1 MTRRKEL
8 DYMNAAACLLVIL
21 IHVLSLGITQAD
33 PKAWQSAVIFFPW
46 KLAAFVVP
54 MFLYTGAIKTAW
66 QFGDKELTPG
76 TYLRYIL
83 RRFQKTYIP
92 YVVWVVIYYLFFL
105 RIHYVRGELREFVS
119 YLLLGNLSS
128 PFYYIV
134 IVMQFYALLPL
145 WVWMLRHVRANIAV
159 IFSLLITLCMGRFG
173 ALLGHFGVEFLY
185 TDRIFPTY
193 LAFWVVGL
201 YTGKHYDAFL
211 STLRERS
218 TRAVC
223 LLAIALYGAVSY
235 WQYSTGAYIF
245 QVDTIKLF
253 SDLLSITLVH
263 TIALKVVPLSGKF
276 PERLLDR
283 VYQASF
289 FVYLSHCLF
298 LEFSTKVLLRL
309 GVARLSVLLPAR
321 FAVCYTAPFLLYFVL
336 RWLRGR
342 WRSRA
347 KL

>member
-1 MTRRKEL
+1 MTHRKEL
-8 DYMNAAACLLVIL
+8 DYMNAIACLLVIL
-21 IHVLSLGITQAD
+21 IHVLSLGITRAD

-54 MFLYTGAIKTAW
+54 MFLYTGAVKTAW
-66 QFGDKELTPG
+66 QFGDKELTPE
-76 TYLRYIL
+76 TYLRYVL
-83 RRFQKTYIP
+83 RRFRKTYIP

-105 RIHYVRGELREFVS
+105 SIHYVRGELREFVS

-134 IVMQFYALLPL
+134 IVMQFYVLLPL
-145 WVWMLRHVRANIAV
+145 WVWLLRHVRANVAV
-159 IFSLLITLCMGRFG
+159 IASLLITLSVGRLG
-173 ALLGHFGVEFLY
+173 ALLAYFGVEFLY

-193 LAFWVVGL
+193 LAFWVAGL

-211 STLRERS
+211 PTARERS

-223 LLAIALYGAVSY
+223 LLAIAFCSVVAY
-235 WQYSTGAYIF
+235 WQYSSGAYIF
-245 QVDTIKLF
+245 HLDTLKLF
-253 SDLLSITLVH
+253 SDLLSIILVH

-298 LEFSTKVLLRL
+298 LECATKVLQRL
-309 GVARLSVLLPAR
+309 GATKLSILLLAR
-321 FAVCYTAPFLLYFVL
+321 FAVCYTAPFLLYFTL
-336 RWLRGR
+336 RWLRKR
-342 WRSRA
+342 WRVRSG
-347 KL
+347 